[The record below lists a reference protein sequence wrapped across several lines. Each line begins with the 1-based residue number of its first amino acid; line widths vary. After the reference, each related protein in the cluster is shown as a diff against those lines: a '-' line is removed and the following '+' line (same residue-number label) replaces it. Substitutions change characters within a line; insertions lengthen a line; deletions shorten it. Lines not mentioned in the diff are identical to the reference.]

1 MSKRNKDTIVAILA
15 IGAAAAALHL
25 GFGRRTPA
33 IKLDTYEVLGTVTA
47 EETASLLGGQG
58 RVLLMVRDTG
68 PDKNPSVEAQVK
80 AFLQTLKPHTKMNVV
95 VDRVQVTP
103 MQMMSTGG
111 GVPTDQLFKA
121 IEKHEK
127 PGAVVLFFGLPPLTE
142 PEQEALKR
150 TGVKLVVV
158 SSFRPVYQRLLERGV
173 IHLAIVPKP
182 DVPAPATVS
191 AQTVRERFDQE
202 YFVIK
207 VPGSIGPP

>member
-1 MSKRNKDTIVAILA
+1 MSKRTRDTIVAILA

-58 RVLLMVRDTG
+58 RVLLMVRDTS

-80 AFLQTLKPHTKMNVV
+80 AFLQTLKPHTKMNVM

-103 MQMMSTGG
+103 MLMMSTGG
-111 GVPTDQLFKA
+111 GVPVDQLFQA

-127 PGAVVLFFGLPPLTE
+127 PRAVVLFFGLPPLTE

-158 SSFRPVYQRLLERGV
+158 SSFRPGYQRLLERRV
-173 IHLAIVPKP
+173 IQLAIVPRLE
-182 DVPAPATVS
+182 APTLGKV
-191 AQTVRERFDQE
+191 QTLRERFDQE
-202 YFVIK
+202 YLVIK
-207 VPGSIGPP
+207 SPGPIGPP